1 MLFQCQKPLSEH
13 ERSELRERGRHEFQ
27 QTSKEMALQATLNRT
42 QTRPK
47 SLLSKLIGR
56 DQEASESI
64 IPPSG

>member
-1 MLFQCQKPLSEH
+1 MLFQWRKPLCEH
-13 ERSELRERGRHEFQ
+13 KKSDLREQGRHEVQ

>member
-1 MLFQCQKPLSEH
+1 MLFQCRKPLSGH
-13 ERSELRERGRHEFQ
+13 ERSELREQGRDEVQ
-27 QTSKEMALQATLNRT
+27 KTSKEMALQATLNRT

-56 DQEASESI
+56 DQETSESI